1 MASIQRVCA
10 WLNAAGR
17 AEQRLLCVGDGRGDT
32 QALGTLDVP
41 PHGLLGAH
49 AQRLARVR
57 LAAGC
62 AFRSG
67 ASAGVERPSVD
78 TARQVATVQVLAT
91 GAACGARACGSL
103 VGGGAGS
110 VSSGGVGRA
119 GVFCDCGARASQ
131 AHQAGQVARADGVLG
146 SGGFGWGGW
155 LAVGCVVGGV
165 VVEVVAASGGG
176 VLLDEERFWVGGG
189 AVLGF

>member
-1 MASIQRVCA
+1 MGTYIPSAHWTPNPANAPFARELREAQRFVRAGWLDNAPNARCVPVCWLPTFAHKARYANPTSHRSEIEGWMASIQRVCA

-49 AQRLARVR
+49 APRLARVR

-78 TARQVATVQVLAT
+78 TARQVATVQGLAT
-91 GAACGARACGSL
+91 GAACGARA
-103 VGGGAGS
+103 
-110 VSSGGVGRA
+110 
-119 GVFCDCGARASQ
+119 
-131 AHQAGQVARADGVLG
+131 
-146 SGGFGWGGW
+146 
-155 LAVGCVVGGV
+155 
-165 VVEVVAASGGG
+165 
-176 VLLDEERFWVGGG
+176 
-189 AVLGF
+189 